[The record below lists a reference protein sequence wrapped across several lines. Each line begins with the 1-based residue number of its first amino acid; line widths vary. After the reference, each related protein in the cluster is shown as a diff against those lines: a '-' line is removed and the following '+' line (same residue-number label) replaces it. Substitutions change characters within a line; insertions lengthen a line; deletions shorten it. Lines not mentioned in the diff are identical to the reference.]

1 MSDTEIIAQLKKT
14 ADIFEAY
21 RVTSFF
27 SYRKTKS
34 VETQKV
40 LVEIRDAGE
49 DSTAR
54 YHVIATAG
62 DKQVSGNANA
72 SLESALAIVHW
83 WDLD

>member
-1 MSDTEIIAQLKKT
+1 
-14 ADIFEAY
+14 
-21 RVTSFF
+21 
-27 SYRKTKS
+27 
-34 VETQKV
+34 
-40 LVEIRDAGE
+40 VEIRDAGE